1 MQKTPDSSDDG
12 TESTGK
18 GIYTWDHVKQ
28 KFVNTNTQLDEVR
41 FGGFSVKV
49 NNRYMPNCK
58 GKFQTI
64 QFFE

>member
-58 GKFQTI
+58 GKFQTPNI
-64 QFFE
+64 